1 MNALHEIL
9 SKGKAQDLEEGIH
22 DNCRIIDVD
31 IQPRETNK
39 GERIKRNTYIKLGKF
54 DTKGKR
60 KLAEKE
66 ISWFNIDPTSQYV
79 LDNFRE
85 QIIQMA
91 GILKCYYSEEEVVSK
106 FDIFKGVTGFDTA
119 MEENTDLEIDVLE
132 VALKNKPLAT
142 KLLTNAITSFWELMQ
157 GKYGY
162 DSDLIRI
169 KLTFDKS
176 GKYIQQPGYGNFAES
191 MQVPEESSELKM
203 SKTESKYITSA
214 RDYSKVG
221 ADIKAGDLSAL

>member
-1 MNALHEIL
+1 MNALQEIL
-9 SKGKAQDLEEGIH
+9 SKGKSQDLEEGIH

-31 IQPRETNK
+31 IQPRETHK

-54 DTKGKR
+54 DAKGKR

-85 QIIQMA
+85 QIIQMT
-91 GILKCYYSEEEVVSK
+91 GILKCYYTEEEVLEK
-106 FDIFKGVTGFDTA
+106 FDIFKDIAGFETA
-119 MEENTDLEIDVLE
+119 MKDNTTLEVDELE

-142 KLLTNAITSFWELMQ
+142 KLLTNAITSFWELIQ
-157 GKYGY
+157 NKYGY
-162 DSDLIRI
+162 ESDLIRI

-191 MQVPEESSELKM
+191 MKVPEENSELKM
-203 SKTESKYITSA
+203 SKTESRYIDSA

-221 ADIKAGDLSAL
+221 TDVKAGDLSAL